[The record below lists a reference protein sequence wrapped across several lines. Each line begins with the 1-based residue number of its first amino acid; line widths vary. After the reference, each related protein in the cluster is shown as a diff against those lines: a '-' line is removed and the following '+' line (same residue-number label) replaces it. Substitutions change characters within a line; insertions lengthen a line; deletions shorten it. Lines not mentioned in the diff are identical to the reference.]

1 MSSLDNPLEHDS
13 RKQSSISI
21 SHTTSTSTSTSRS
34 LLDRLKADEADAW
47 DRLIGLY
54 APLLL
59 RWCRRWHVP
68 EQDLSDIFQDVFQA
82 VATHIGG
89 FRKQREGESFR
100 AWLRTIAYHK
110 VCDHFRKAEREPGGA
125 GGTEAQLRFS
135 RLAAAEASDQD
146 DGGEENAERGLLT
159 RALNLIRCEFE
170 DRTWQAFWLTVVEGK
185 SPQELAV
192 DLGMSPGAIRVAKA
206 RVLRR
211 LRDELLE

>member
-1 MSSLDNPLEHDS
+1 MSSLDGPLDHDS
-13 RKQSSISI
+13 REQSSIPI
-21 SHTTSTSTSTSRS
+21 SPSTSTSTSRS
-34 LLDRLKADEADAW
+34 LLDRLKADEAEAW

-89 FRKQREGESFR
+89 FRKQKQGESFR

-110 VCDHFRKAEREPGGA
+110 VCDHFRRAEREPGGA
-125 GGTEAQLRFS
+125 GGTDAQLRFS

-146 DGGEENAERGLLT
+146 NGGEENAERGLLD

-170 DRTWQAFWLTVVEGK
+170 DRTWQAFWRTVVEGK
-185 SPQELAV
+185 SPQELAIE
-192 DLGMSPGAIRVAKA
+192 LGMSPGAIRVAKA